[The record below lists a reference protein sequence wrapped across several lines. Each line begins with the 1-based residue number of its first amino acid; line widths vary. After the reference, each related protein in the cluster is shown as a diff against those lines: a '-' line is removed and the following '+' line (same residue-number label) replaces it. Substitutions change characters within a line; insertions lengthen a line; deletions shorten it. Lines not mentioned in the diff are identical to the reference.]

1 MFIIP
6 GISSGSLILYYRIGG
21 PKCIYYLSTTKS
33 QHGIWQRLLK
43 VQFVIVV
50 AVILRYVFG
59 LFAIPVI
66 KAFLFKGGKY
76 HDSITDQ
83 QVMNIDSE
91 GSNWYSTVATSVLRQ
106 PDL

>member
-1 MFIIP
+1 M
-6 GISSGSLILYYRIGG
+6 
-21 PKCIYYLSTTKS
+21 YLLFEHNKHTTKS

-43 VQFVIVV
+43 VQFGIVV
-50 AVILRYVFG
+50 AVIIRYVFG
-59 LFAIPVI
+59 LFSIPVI

-76 HDSITDQ
+76 HDCVIDQ

-106 PDL
+106 PAL